1 LEWKQAA
8 TDIREQFP
16 LKLEDTLVLA
26 KEAGIKHPALQ
37 GHDYIMTTDFLVDT
51 HSASQPKF
59 AIQAKYAKDMQEP
72 RVVEKLELERR
83 YWRQKSIPWY
93 IVYRTGNLQNCFR
106 QYQTSLSRWAGH
118 PFGSR
123 SS

>member
-1 LEWKQAA
+1 LAIFLVLEWNQAT

-51 HSASQPKF
+51 HSPSQPKF
-59 AIQAKYAKDMQEP
+59 AIQVKYAKDLQEP
-72 RVVEKLELERR
+72 RVVEKLELERLLVDQVGVFR
-83 YWRQKSIPWY
+83 P
-93 IVYRTGNLQNCFR
+93 VLQR
-106 QYQTSLSRWAGH
+106 LSHYQSD
-118 PFGSR
+118 
-123 SS
+123 